1 VAGRPGKV
9 AGPAEKLSRP
19 AAASSVPDCAPGFA
33 RGDDRRSTTP
43 NLTDMPDELP
53 WAEYRRG
60 RLRPGMSYPV
70 GRGLIERSL
79 RDAGVTVGSL
89 DFAVPV
95 AGHPVSPGNQ
105 DIIEVH
111 WFGRSRSRRLA
122 NASLAPADALFLRV
136 WAVHCARRHEV
147 SVLLADALPIA
158 CRWMAAA
165 LAREPDSV
173 WSAQNHE
180 LIVRYG
186 NHAIATHER

>member
-1 VAGRPGKV
+1 
-9 AGPAEKLSRP
+9 
-19 AAASSVPDCAPGFA
+19 
-33 RGDDRRSTTP
+33 
-43 NLTDMPDELP
+43 MPDELP
-53 WAEYRRG
+53 WAEYGRD
-60 RLRPGMSYPV
+60 RLRSGMSYPV

-79 RDAGVTVGSL
+79 REAGVTIGSL
-89 DFAVPV
+89 AF

-105 DIIEVH
+105 DIIEVY

-136 WAVHCARRHEV
+136 WAVHRARRHEI

-158 CRWMAAA
+158 CRWMAPA

-180 LIVRYG
+180 LIVRYA
-186 NHAIATHER
+186 NHAIAAHER